1 MSDIINLLP
10 DSVAN
15 QIAAGEVIQ
24 RPASVI
30 KELVENSIDA
40 GADEIIIII
49 KDSGKTLIQV
59 SDNGKGMSETDARMA
74 FERHATSKIKT
85 ATDLFSIRSMGFRGE
100 ALASVAAVADVEL
113 KTKQEETDLGTYI
126 NIKGSE
132 VIKQE
137 AISCKTGSNFIIKN
151 LFYNIPAR
159 RKFLKND
166 VTEFNHII
174 TEFEKTAISNPEISF
189 SLYHNDKTIFNLK
202 KDNLAQRISDI
213 FGKTISKNLFP
224 ISSNTEMLK
233 IYGYIGK
240 PEIARKRNKEQYFFV
255 NKRFMKHPYFFKA
268 VMSAYEGIIRA
279 DYIPSYF
286 IFFDIEPDLIDIN
299 IHPQK
304 VEINFED
311 TQGVFQILRATVKQ
325 ALGKFNIVP
334 SIDFNRDGE
343 IEYSYNKNNPL
354 EYVPEVDVNKEYNP
368 FEVENKFSS
377 KMNFPNKINKNS
389 INSGDWESLFSDF
402 SNQNDFET
410 TVENTQTSIEETE
423 TESFSRVFQIKN
435 KYIVTPVK
443 SGLMI
448 INQKR
453 AHERILYETFINS
466 IKYKKI
472 NTQKNLYP
480 EEIEIDSA
488 DFNLLEKVI
497 PEMNS
502 MGFEIE
508 ITKKNNI
515 RIDGLP
521 ANISHIN
528 TKYIIEEIIL
538 NLRDGLNEISLNSTE
553 FLAETAAKAS
563 SMNYSVKLAQEE
575 MTELIDK
582 LFSCMMPNYTVDG
595 RTIISII
602 SFDEIDKLFK

>member
-1 MSDIINLLP
+1 
-10 DSVAN
+10 
-15 QIAAGEVIQ
+15 
-24 RPASVI
+24 
-30 KELVENSIDA
+30 
-40 GADEIIIII
+40 
-49 KDSGKTLIQV
+49 
-59 SDNGKGMSETDARMA
+59 
-74 FERHATSKIKT
+74 
-85 ATDLFSIRSMGFRGE
+85 
-100 ALASVAAVADVEL
+100 
-113 KTKQEETDLGTYI
+113 
-126 NIKGSE
+126 
-132 VIKQE
+132 
-137 AISCKTGSNFIIKN
+137 
-151 LFYNIPAR
+151 
-159 RKFLKND
+159 
-166 VTEFNHII
+166 
-174 TEFEKTAISNPEISF
+174 
-189 SLYHNDKTIFNLK
+189 
-202 KDNLAQRISDI
+202 
-213 FGKTISKNLFP
+213 
-224 ISSNTEMLK
+224 
-233 IYGYIGK
+233 
-240 PEIARKRNKEQYFFV
+240 
-255 NKRFMKHPYFFKA
+255 
-268 VMSAYEGIIRA
+268 
-279 DYIPSYF
+279 
-286 IFFDIEPDLIDIN
+286 
-299 IHPQK
+299 
-304 VEINFED
+304 
-311 TQGVFQILRATVKQ
+311 
-325 ALGKFNIVP
+325 
-334 SIDFNRDGE
+334 
-343 IEYSYNKNNPL
+343 
-354 EYVPEVDVNKEYNP
+354 
-368 FEVENKFSS
+368 
-377 KMNFPNKINKNS
+377 
-389 INSGDWESLFSDF
+389 
-402 SNQNDFET
+402 
-410 TVENTQTSIEETE
+410 
-423 TESFSRVFQIKN
+423 
-435 KYIVTPVK
+435 
-443 SGLMI
+443 MI